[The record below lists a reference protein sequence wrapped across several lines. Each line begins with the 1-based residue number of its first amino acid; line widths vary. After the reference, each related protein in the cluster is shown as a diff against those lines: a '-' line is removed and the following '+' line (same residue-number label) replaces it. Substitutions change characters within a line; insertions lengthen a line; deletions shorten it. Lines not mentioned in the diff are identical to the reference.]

1 MRQIKIH
8 RRHNL
13 STGRLRHA
21 QIMRISMLLL
31 QLLCLLPMAAVWA
44 DREGAVYSVRQTEPS
59 DHQNLRVAT
68 SSTTGYLDS
77 FTDALYSLLRTLG
90 LHNEPSPSDV
100 NIGEEDYTSLSV
112 TEVTEFSDGRQRD
125 YESSREGRRLAN
137 KKRLNMKRQQA
148 TGSRTANMQ
157 WCEFFPTWLL
167 ANLYS

>member
-1 MRQIKIH
+1 
-8 RRHNL
+8 
-13 STGRLRHA
+13 
-21 QIMRISMLLL
+21 MRISMLLL